1 VHRKIFKSLSWTPIV
16 TETCTLERPVVVT
29 PQDLKSTPPS
39 PRSLRSVKGARLE
52 LCRLYAQTKA
62 GEVEPAVAGRLAH
75 ILGLLIG
82 SYRDH
87 EFEQRLDR
95 LEAALAGQGGAQL
108 RRPNGGYTTGVRP

>member
-1 VHRKIFKSLSWTPIV
+1 MATR
-16 TETCTLERPVVVT
+16 
-29 PQDLKSTPPS
+29 QDLKSTPPT

-52 LCRLYAQTKA
+52 LARLYSQTKL
-62 GEVEPAVAGRLAH
+62 GVVEPTVAGRLAH

-95 LEAALAGQGGAQL
+95 LEAALAGQGALL
-108 RRPNGGYTTGVRP
+108 RRRTAATPRE